1 MPKRVVI
8 LGGGFAGVQAATE
21 LARHHAAL
29 HPASRPALDIL
40 LIANQNHLLFT
51 PLLPQVAS
59 SNVDPRHIAQPIRD
73 IRARRAFRFLRAEA
87 TRVDLDARRVE
98 TNDASADYD
107 YLILAAGSRTD
118 YFGVPGARE
127 NTWDFKTLAD
137 AVILRERVLDMCEH
151 ADHASDPETKRRMLT
166 FVIVGGGYT
175 GIELVTELH
184 DFLFGY
190 VVRHYR
196 GISAGDIHLIVL
208 EATNEIL
215 RGIHPKLKAHSMKR
229 LSRKGI
235 EVRMQSPAVRCDAHG
250 VELRGGQRLDSETV
264 IWTAGVRAHQIAESL
279 PVEHDRIG
287 RILVNDQLQL
297 ESHPEVFVAGDCA
310 APRSSMEA
318 PRVAPVG
325 IDEGA
330 LAARNILH
338 AERGQPLESY
348 RYVSKGMLV
357 SLGLNYAVVT
367 IGGIRVSGFFAWLF
381 WNSVHL
387 YKLVG
392 LKKQI
397 QVAIDWTM
405 ALLFPRDAMI
415 VRRPLHCPICAQ
427 RDANTK
433 SAASQSESKA
443 AAELPPP
450 QRARAT
456 ASDD

>member
-1 MPKRVVI
+1 MTKRVVI

-21 LARHHAAL
+21 LAHHHAAL

-40 LIANQNHLLFT
+40 LIANQNYLLFT

-73 IRARRAFRFLRAEA
+73 IRARRSFRFLRAEA
-87 TRVDLDARRVE
+87 TRIDLEARHIE
-98 TNDASADYD
+98 TNDGSADYD

-137 AVILRERVLDMCEH
+137 AIVLRERVLDMCEH
-151 ADHASDPETKRRMLT
+151 ADHATDPDLKRRMLT

-184 DFLFGY
+184 DLLFGY
-190 VVRHYR
+190 VVKHYR
-196 GISAGDIHLIVL
+196 GISHADIQLIVL

-235 EVRMQSPAVRCDAHG
+235 EVRMQSPAVRCDPHG
-250 VELRGGQRLDSETV
+250 VELRGGQRIDSETV
-264 IWTAGVRAHQIAESL
+264 IWTAGVRAHEITESL

-287 RILVNDQLQL
+287 RVLVNDHLQI
-297 ESHPEVFVAGDCA
+297 ESHPEVFVVGDSA

-330 LAARNILH
+330 IAARNILH

-357 SLGLNYAVVT
+357 SLGLNYAVVN
-367 IGGIRVSGFFAWLF
+367 IGPIRVSGFFAWLF

-397 QVAIDWTM
+397 QVAVDWTM

-415 VRRPLHCPICAQ
+415 VRRPLHCHLCDRSEI
-427 RDANTK
+427 DTK
-433 SAASQSESKA
+433 LAVPQSEKKA
-443 AAELPPP
+443 AAGAYQPAP
-450 QRARAT
+450 RR
-456 ASDD
+456 